1 MFTTVTVCA
10 VCAFALVRAWIRLCR
25 GVGLAFSP
33 DLERFSSAIPRKRV
47 EKKVRFDR
55 RVICWEGGL
64 RSEVPL
70 EPEPFLAKL
79 KGQGGRRLR
88 SGQRGVRFQEHVVV
102 VPIEDRHHFTS
113 ERVRSSI
120 WSSKYEI
127 RARARRNLQE
137 MAYEGLDWRTVPEE
151 DQMYRDALTGRFIHP
166 VHVHKEGEL
175 VDQDGDVIMIEALS
189 DEASGEGEGLEDSP
203 AVEDADGDDQDDGM
217 HEVHAGEAVEEVVV
231 EDMAASLDVV
241 WDDAITDDDFDLRDD
256 EDVDDDESLSA
267 PEDEIPSPPLMDDAM
282 EAPELEATRLEQE
295 PAEATT
301 ALGSVWIGGRR
312 RSARLLAQSRVASVL

>member
-33 DLERFSSAIPRKRV
+33 DLERFSSAIPPKRV
-47 EKKVRFDR
+47 EKKLRFDH

-79 KGQGGRRLR
+79 KGQGGRRLW

-151 DQMYRDALTGRFIHP
+151 DQMYRDSLTGRFIHP

-189 DEASGEGEGLEDSP
+189 DEASGEGE
-203 AVEDADGDDQDDGM
+203 
-217 HEVHAGEAVEEVVV
+217 
-231 EDMAASLDVV
+231 
-241 WDDAITDDDFDLRDD
+241 
-256 EDVDDDESLSA
+256 VD
-267 PEDEIPSPPLMDDAM
+267 PN
-282 EAPELEATRLEQE
+282 
-295 PAEATT
+295 
-301 ALGSVWIGGRR
+301 ALCLIS
-312 RSARLLAQSRVASVL
+312 